1 MLRRTFMPLSRRL
14 PAAFLILL
22 YTPENVYTQRLKIPQ
37 STHTLARMVSAV
49 GDVVGG
55 DKIILGCTYMYVHSF
70 MDVYV
75 M

>member
-49 GDVVGG
+49 GDVVG
-55 DKIILGCTYMYVHSF
+55 L
-70 MDVYV
+70 
-75 M
+75 